1 MSKFML
7 DVSDDIMEKVNNSK
21 DIIEEKEKKMAR
33 TVNMGITSNEEIFIP
48 EIHPNDDVLNRI
60 VKEILIDKKIS
71 LKTLPFA
78 NNQEQFNFKRS
89 LRVHQKMSIQKFDRW
104 MELLGVDWS
113 IKHNYEFKT
122 KNSNL

>member
-1 MSKFML
+1 MSKFIL

-21 DIIEEKEKKMAR
+21 DIIAEKEKKMAR